1 MKRGFYIMITAFALA
16 LCASCNEE
24 GDVFTTQQ
32 SNIVKYLTST
42 RRLIAEEEIGNVI
55 EDNPPFYSTFGRYAF
70 RHIPNFYEQG
80 RDEWSVI
87 EHGDRVEIEF
97 NAYVFEGSEPS
108 INSVYWS
115 NIPTTISKIESSKT
129 NPYVDLDWAETPLSF
144 VVGKGEV
151 IKGLDE
157 ALVGCHDQDSVQIYM
172 TYTMAYDKQVVGTVP
187 KRASVAWYMK
197 IVNVIK

>member
-1 MKRGFYIMITAFALA
+1 MKRGFYIMITAFALG

-115 NIPTTISKIESSKT
+115 NSPTTISKIESSKT